1 MYIPL
6 NTKNEWL
13 SVVYGSITLNFFVAS
28 GHPFAP
34 VIPPQKRNSKKCFLG
49 HPNTRLSVFEATFE
63 YLRIHEN
70 PPLFVFNMKD
80 KTRRKEPEK
89 EGSKSQGTQKKD
101 HKVTRPQEEGL
112 G

>member
-1 MYIPL
+1 MYTPL
-6 NTKNEWL
+6 NTRNQWL
-13 SVVYGSITLNFFVAS
+13 SDSTAEAKFKQSV
-28 GHPFAP
+28 
-34 VIPPQKRNSKKCFLG
+34 FLG
-49 HPNTRLSVFEATFE
+49 HPNTRLSVIEASFEH
-63 YLRIHEN
+63 LRIHEN

-80 KTRRKEPEK
+80 KTRTKEK